1 MIRNFLFLA
10 VFFLLLPQILFA
22 DEEVAIV
29 LFVTGKVQYSQT
41 GKTETLKK
49 NVILTKNA
57 KVETG
62 EGKADLQLGANA
74 VIRIAP
80 FTKIEIAELFSD
92 NSKNTAKLTLVSGKL
107 FTNVQKSNKKEEL
120 EISSASYTAGV
131 RGTQFVI
138 SEEKTKSPK
147 NEDSDIPE
155 GVFVNEG
162 EVAVHPSSSGND
174 LNLQAGEQASWNG
187 KELLAEPLKEFMKEK
202 MKIIQ
207 NFKTIKSENYQM
219 LKEQKLKN
227 KELLENFPKS

>member
-1 MIRNFLFLA
+1 MIHNVLFLVA
-10 VFFLLLPQILFA
+10 FYLFLPQILFA
-22 DEEVAIV
+22 DEEIAIV
-29 LFVTGKVQYSQT
+29 LFVTGKVQYSQA
-41 GKTETLKK
+41 GKIETLKK

-80 FTKIEIAELFSD
+80 FTKIEIAELFTD
-92 NSKNTAKLTLVSGKL
+92 NSKISAKLTLVSGKL
-107 FTNVQKSNKKEEL
+107 FTNVQKSNKMEEL

-138 SEEKTKSPK
+138 SDEKSKAPK

-162 EVAVHPSSSGND
+162 EVTVHPSSGND

-207 NFKTIKSENYQM
+207 NFKAIKSENYQM

>member
-1 MIRNFLFLA
+1 MIHNVLFLV
-10 VFFLLLPQILFA
+10 VFYLFLPQILFA
-22 DEEVAIV
+22 DEEIAIV
-29 LFVTGKVQYSQT
+29 LFVTGKVQYSQA

-138 SEEKTKSPK
+138 SEEKMKAPK

-162 EVAVHPSSSGND
+162 EVTVHPSSGND

-207 NFKTIKSENYQM
+207 NFKAIKSENYQM

>member
-1 MIRNFLFLA
+1 MIHNVLFLVA
-10 VFFLLLPQILFA
+10 FYLFLPQILFA
-22 DEEVAIV
+22 DEEIAIV
-29 LFVTGKVQYSQT
+29 LFVTGKVQYSQA
-41 GKTETLKK
+41 GKIETLKK

-92 NSKNTAKLTLVSGKL
+92 NSKNTVKLTLVSGKL

-138 SEEKTKSPK
+138 SEEKTKTPK

-162 EVAVHPSSSGND
+162 EVTVHPSSGND

-207 NFKTIKSENYQM
+207 NFKAIKSENYQM

>member
-1 MIRNFLFLA
+1 MIHNVLFLVA
-10 VFFLLLPQILFA
+10 FYLFLPQILFA
-22 DEEVAIV
+22 DEEIAIV
-29 LFVTGKVQYSQT
+29 LFVTGKVQYSQA

-92 NSKNTAKLTLVSGKL
+92 NSKNTVKLTLVSGKL

-138 SEEKTKSPK
+138 SEEKTKTPK

-162 EVAVHPSSSGND
+162 EVTVHPSSGND

-207 NFKTIKSENYQM
+207 NFKAIKSENYQM

>member
-1 MIRNFLFLA
+1 MIHNILFLA
-10 VFFLLLPQILFA
+10 AFCLFLPQILFA
-22 DEEVAIV
+22 DDEIAIV
-29 LFVTGKVQYSQT
+29 LFVTGKVQYSQA

-80 FTKIEIAELFSD
+80 FTKIEIAELSSD
-92 NSKNTAKLTLVSGKL
+92 SSKNTAKLTLVSGKL

-162 EVAVHPSSSGND
+162 EVTVHPSSGND

-207 NFKTIKSENYQM
+207 NFKAIKSENYEM
-219 LKEQKLKN
+219 LKGQKLKN

>member
-1 MIRNFLFLA
+1 MIHNVLFLVA
-10 VFFLLLPQILFA
+10 FYLFLPQILFA
-22 DEEVAIV
+22 DEEIAIV
-29 LFVTGKVQYSQT
+29 LFVTGKVQYSQA
-41 GKTETLKK
+41 GKIETLKK

-138 SEEKTKSPK
+138 SEEKTKTPK

-162 EVAVHPSSSGND
+162 EVTVHPSSGND

-207 NFKTIKSENYQM
+207 NFKAIKSENYQM

>member
-1 MIRNFLFLA
+1 MIHIVLFLVA
-10 VFFLLLPQILFA
+10 FNLFLPQFLLA
-22 DEEVAIV
+22 DEEFAIV
-29 LFVTGKVQYSQT
+29 LLVSGKVQYSQA
-41 GKTETLKK
+41 GKFETLKK
-49 NVILTKNA
+49 FVLLSKIAN
-57 KVETG
+57 VETG

-80 FTKIEIAELFSD
+80 FTKIEIAELFTD

-107 FTNVQKSNKKEEL
+107 FTIVQNSNKMEEL

-138 SEEKTKSPK
+138 SDEKSKAPK
-147 NEDSDIPE
+147 IEDSDIPE

-162 EVAVHPSSSGND
+162 EVTVHPSSGND

-202 MKIIQ
+202 LKIIQ
-207 NFKTIKSENYQM
+207 NFKAIKSENYQM

>member
-1 MIRNFLFLA
+1 MIHNVLFLVA
-10 VFFLLLPQILFA
+10 FYLFLPQILFA
-22 DEEVAIV
+22 NEEIAIV
-29 LFVTGKVQYSQT
+29 LFVTGKVQYSQA

-138 SEEKTKSPK
+138 SEEKMKAPR
-147 NEDSDIPE
+147 NGDSDIPE

-162 EVAVHPSSSGND
+162 EVTVHPSSGND
-174 LNLQAGEQASWNG
+174 LNLQASWNG

-207 NFKTIKSENYQM
+207 NFKAIKSENYQM

>member
-1 MIRNFLFLA
+1 MIHNVLFLVA
-10 VFFLLLPQILFA
+10 FYLFLPQILFA
-22 DEEVAIV
+22 DEEIAIV
-29 LFVTGKVQYSQT
+29 LFVTGKVQYSQA

-57 KVETG
+57 KIETG

-138 SEEKTKSPK
+138 SEEKTKAPK

-162 EVAVHPSSSGND
+162 EVTVHPSSGND

-207 NFKTIKSENYQM
+207 NFKAIKSENYQM

>member
-1 MIRNFLFLA
+1 MIHNVLFLVA
-10 VFFLLLPQILFA
+10 FYLFLPQILFA
-22 DEEVAIV
+22 DEEIAIV
-29 LFVTGKVQYSQT
+29 LFVTGKVQYSQA
-41 GKTETLKK
+41 GKIETLKK

-120 EISSASYTAGV
+120 EISSASYTAEV

-138 SEEKTKSPK
+138 SEEKTKAPK

-162 EVAVHPSSSGND
+162 EVTVHPSSGND

-207 NFKTIKSENYQM
+207 NFKAIKSENYQM

>member
-1 MIRNFLFLA
+1 MIHNVLFLVA
-10 VFFLLLPQILFA
+10 FYLFLPQILFA
-22 DEEVAIV
+22 DEEIAIV
-29 LFVTGKVQYSQT
+29 LFVTGKVQYSQA
-41 GKTETLKK
+41 GKIETLKK

-138 SEEKTKSPK
+138 SEEKTKAPK

-162 EVAVHPSSSGND
+162 EVTVHPSSGND
-174 LNLQAGEQASWNG
+174 LNLQAGEQASWND

-207 NFKTIKSENYQM
+207 NFKAIKSENYQM

>member
-1 MIRNFLFLA
+1 MIHNVLFLVA
-10 VFFLLLPQILFA
+10 FYLFLPQILFA
-22 DEEVAIV
+22 DEEIAIV
-29 LFVTGKVQYSQT
+29 LFVTGKVQYSQA
-41 GKTETLKK
+41 GKIEALKK

-138 SEEKTKSPK
+138 SEEKTKAPK

-162 EVAVHPSSSGND
+162 EVTVHPSSGND

-207 NFKTIKSENYQM
+207 NFKAIKSENYQM